1 MELTDKEIGHLL
13 FVLESYSSIVKRKR
27 ASGEF
32 FKWKADK
39 ILRDCSALSAK
50 LYAEEMRRVEENSSQ
65 RV

>member
-13 FVLESYSSIVKRKR
+13 FVLESYSSVVRRKR

-32 FKWKADK
+32 FKWRADK
-39 ILRDCSALSAK
+39 ILKDCSALSAK
-50 LYAEEMRRVEENSSQ
+50 LYAEEMRRTEENSFG